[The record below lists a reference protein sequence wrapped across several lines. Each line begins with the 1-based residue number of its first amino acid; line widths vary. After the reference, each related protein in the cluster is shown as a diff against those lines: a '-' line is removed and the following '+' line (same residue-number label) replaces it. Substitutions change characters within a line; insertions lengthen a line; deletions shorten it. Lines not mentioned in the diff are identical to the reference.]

1 MLNNEMDQTATES
14 TQDQVELNEGDLNEV
29 AGGLNYTKA
38 PPAPKPGALVDFF

>member
-1 MLNNEMDQTATES
+1 MLNNEMDQTATEQ

-38 PPAPKPGALVDFF
+38 ATAPKPGALIDYF